1 MLVDSIFSTAL
12 WSCFFSKW
20 IYPGFFSCCWNLPCF
35 CWLVNTYCEKLLHP
49 KTWINLR
56 ATLMHLKIHYHNKA
70 YKHSKI
76 PTSFFY
82 LKQLYHFDYWRMEYY
97 TLWNI
102 DSIVLKC
109 SSRYWIIYPSN
120 FGFLT
125 NWRIIPIVQKLVGHL
140 VILVM
145 TGLVTHFLAS
155 YSLMWWFVSS
165 FHNDIIMEWMTIPHT
180 VFWTWHIS
188 FLPNT

>member
-1 MLVDSIFSTAL
+1 MLGVIIPNLLGILIIHNESYQAIIV
-12 WSCFFSKW
+12 K
-20 IYPGFFSCCWNLPCF
+20 WNL
-35 CWLVNTYCEKLLHP
+35 
-49 KTWINLR
+49 
-56 ATLMHLKIHYHNKA
+56 
-70 YKHSKI
+70 
-76 PTSFFY
+76 
-82 LKQLYHFDYWRMEYY
+82 RMEYY

-165 FHNDIIMEWMTIPHT
+165 FHNDIIMHLLNLKKHKTLMTLPLKSNWK
-180 VFWTWHIS
+180 VWHLYKLTSAIQ
-188 FLPNT
+188 

>member
-1 MLVDSIFSTAL
+1 MVTHREYDNPLVNNTLICWGL
-12 WSCFFSKW
+12 CHFFPFGHYHLLGVILPNLLGILIIHNESYQAIIVK
-20 IYPGFFSCCWNLPCF
+20 WNL
-35 CWLVNTYCEKLLHP
+35 
-49 KTWINLR
+49 
-56 ATLMHLKIHYHNKA
+56 
-70 YKHSKI
+70 
-76 PTSFFY
+76 
-82 LKQLYHFDYWRMEYY
+82 RMEYY

-155 YSLMWWFVSS
+155 YSLM
-165 FHNDIIMEWMTIPHT
+165 
-180 VFWTWHIS
+180 
-188 FLPNT
+188 